1 MKGTSLFT
9 LITGFTLSLGS
20 SPQKQ
25 NWYNYKT
32 TWTVPPQNGF
42 FDQPRTENKAI
53 ENGWKFVSND
63 CSSNANFP
71 GNRYASPED
80 SSTPGIIFIY
90 DVNGFIAGTHSVIP
104 QSKTYQDEY
113 FPWAQ
118 SPWYRSDNVLGQDV
132 LLTTAFFVDPEIIC
146 DGGRSQAEFEVQ
158 GTGSR
163 LLFQNGPKIS
173 DHVRAPLKQTDAD
186 SEVWSYD
193 FLPIVPKIIFI
204 FEGFLV
210 QT

>member
-32 TWTVPPQNGF
+32 TWRLAPQNGF
-42 FDQPRTENKAI
+42 FDQPRTVKEAV
-53 ENGWKFVSND
+53 ENGWRLVSND

-71 GNRYASPED
+71 GTRYASPEG

-104 QSKTYQDEY
+104 QSKTYQDKY
-113 FPWAQ
+113 FPWTQ
-118 SPWYRSDNVLGQDV
+118 SPWYRSDKVLGQDV
-132 LLTTAFFVDPEIIC
+132 LLTTAYFVDPEIIC
-146 DGGRSQAEFEVQ
+146 EGGRSQAEFEVQ
-158 GTGSR
+158 GTGNQ

-173 DHVRAPLKQTDAD
+173 DHIRAPLKQIDAD
-186 SEVWSYD
+186 SEV
-193 FLPIVPKIIFI
+193 
-204 FEGFLV
+204 
-210 QT
+210 